1 MSEFKRWISYIFSY
15 DTGGKRKNVGFA
27 KVDAREGKCRL
38 QVCVR
43 GIYGSDGRWDLG
55 GPRRVSVGKLYIR
68 GGAGEYAAVTKA
80 DNLFDSG
87 ISLEKSGGLWLTG
100 PQAGALHLSSW
111 DKEEPDI
118 RDFQPGM
125 QEKPVYVSAASVS
138 AAAESAAADTV
149 FAGMAPP
156 ADMPLFVQSGSLD
169 VQTRSAHGPS
179 PLALRAGGRDGN
191 ENRQGISSLQGLP
204 QGQLQVI
211 DVARLPE
218 PDLWESLCRYYP
230 KTGAELLDKGVE
242 LLQIRPADIR
252 YLPRRLWHYGSNS
265 FLLHGY
271 YHYKHLILG
280 RISRGGKKEY
290 ILGVRGKKE
299 KRESFSA
306 GLFGFE
312 YFLASGKNAPE
323 GYWYTPITLDPE
335 R

>member
-1 MSEFKRWISYIFSY
+1 MSDFKRWFSYIFSY
-15 DTGGKRKNVGFA
+15 DTGGRRRNIGFA

-38 QVCVR
+38 QICVR
-43 GIYGSDGRWDLG
+43 GIYGSDGRKLDVGIYSW
-55 GPRRVSVGKLYIR
+55 GPDGPQRASVGKLYIR
-68 GGAGEYAAVTKA
+68 GGAGEYTAVTKT

-100 PQAGALHLSSW
+100 PQADAVHLAAW
-111 DKEEPDI
+111 DKEELDI
-118 RDFQPGM
+118 RDFLTQVR
-125 QEKPVYVSAASVS
+125 EKPVYVSAASVS
-138 AAAESAAADTV
+138 AAAESAAAGIV
-149 FAGMAPP
+149 S
-156 ADMPLFVQSGSLD
+156 ADMAAGVAAPMSPPQSA
-169 VQTRSAHGPS
+169 SA
-179 PLALRAGGRDGN
+179 DG
-191 ENRQGISSLQGLP
+191 
-204 QGQLQVI
+204 GQLQVI

-230 KTGAELLDKGVE
+230 KTGAELLERGIE

-271 YHYKHLILG
+271 YHYRHLILG

-312 YFLASGKNAPE
+312 YFLALGGNAPD
-323 GYWYTPITLDPE
+323 GYWYTPITLEPE